1 MRNIISTNPNK
12 NLPET
17 IPCPNKHLT
26 VELFIIGLSCSVVC
40 FVVKLLTLKVL
51 NECEKRVEFDSIPLD
66 SRFDTCLDSYLLCF
80 RLIREGNRLRDGF

>member
-1 MRNIISTNPNK
+1 MRSIISTNPNK

-51 NECEKRVEFDSIPLD
+51 NECEKGLNSIP
-66 SRFDTCLDSYLLCF
+66 FH
-80 RLIREGNRLRDGF
+80 LIHDLTLVLTAICYASD